1 MSNKSASHLSA
12 GVKSSLLNTG
22 HKRYYRLRILK
33 HFFNETCQ
41 KKIIV
46 WLGRSFSVLCRM
58 PRLRKSYQFS
68 QKNHSRYCWCSKH
81 SAMWSVARPW
91 LVPFPRRCWNWNAH
105 LVCFWKPLWNKVS
118 RMVKWHSSHSS
129 WGLSLQTSLLHLVFK
144 LLLLKSE
151 TVDLTMSTSSMELH
165 RPIHVILAFVALIK
179 KCLVEFHFRNA
190 FADLSIR
197 LLK

>member
-22 HKRYYRLRILK
+22 HKRYYRLKILK

-118 RMVKWHSSHSS
+118 RMVEWHSSHSS

-144 LLLLKSE
+144 LLLLCHQHSSQKLWILLCLLHQWNS
-151 TVDLTMSTSSMELH
+151 TVQSM
-165 RPIHVILAFVALIK
+165 
-179 KCLVEFHFRNA
+179 
-190 FADLSIR
+190 LSW
-197 LLK
+197 LLWHWLKNV